1 MLPDILLSS
10 LNGRKARGAF
20 CSRGWDSGVKSV
32 LIVTD
37 AWHPQVNGPVRMMEK
52 IGQLVA
58 ARGFRVD
65 FLTPADFRTLPMPGY
80 AEIELSLAFGGKVAR
95 LIDALQ
101 PDAVH
106 IATEGPL
113 GWAARSYCLRR
124 GLKFS
129 SAYHTQFPEYLR
141 ARAPVPLGLSYAI
154 LRRFHAA
161 ATWCLTP
168 TARVDAAL
176 AARGFTN
183 TVVWHRGVDTELFN
197 PARRIEAGPLM
208 PWPRPICLHVGR
220 VAVEKNISAF
230 LELDLPGTKLVV
242 GDGPLRGALAAKYPE
257 AVFVGRVPDAELGTY
272 YASADVL
279 VFPSLTDTFGLVL
292 IEALASGTPVAAF
305 PVTGPLDVIGNAQ
318 VGVLDH
324 DLRAAALGALK
335 LSRSEARGFAE
346 GFSWERSAEQFLE
359 HLPFRQ

>member
-1 MLPDILLSS
+1 M
-10 LNGRKARGAF
+10 
-20 CSRGWDSGVKSV
+20 RGWVNRVQSV

-52 IGQLVA
+52 IGQLVR

-80 AEIELSLAFGGKVAR
+80 AEIELSLAFRGKVSR
-95 LIDALQ
+95 LIDNLR

-113 GWAARSYCLRR
+113 GWAARNYCLRR
-124 GLKFS
+124 RLPFS

-141 ARAPVPLGLSYAI
+141 ARAPVPLGLTYAI
-154 LRRFHAA
+154 LRRFHTA

-168 TARVDAAL
+168 TARVDEVL
-176 AARGFTN
+176 TARGFTN
-183 TVVWHRGVDTELFN
+183 TVVWQRGVDTELFN
-197 PARRIEAGPLM
+197 PARRIEAGPKM
-208 PWPRPICLHVGR
+208 PWPRPIFLHVGR
-220 VAVEKNISAF
+220 VAVEKNLPAF

-242 GDGPLRGALAAKYPE
+242 GDGPLRATLAAKYPE
-257 AVFVGRVPDAELGTY
+257 AVFVGRVPDAELGTF

-305 PVTGPLDVIGNAQ
+305 PVTGPLDVIGDAP
-318 VGVLDH
+318 VGALDT
-324 DLRAAALGALK
+324 DLRAAALRALT
-335 LSRSEARGFAE
+335 LSRHAARSFAE
-346 GFSWERSAEQFLE
+346 GFSWERSADQFLQ